1 MSTAQKVQKIIQEN
15 APIADLRIKWY
26 KRYSTEKLPITDR
39 EPPSYLAD
47 DATAPDNRLVLSY
60 ETEIVD
66 NRANYLLSNPLMVT
80 YKEEGESEEVQNQRS
95 EIIRDFQKSTDFQHL
110 LIETTKFAGSG
121 GASAVVAYLKD
132 NPAGGNPEI
141 SLLPAW
147 PWQYVIERNAD
158 QTETVSAVRYWYSS
172 GIDDKG
178 NTVYQ
183 AHAEYY
189 DKENVYYFK
198 GNQASSIPSAS
209 SWPNLKLNTE
219 TYPEGKQ
226 KHMFNEVPLFELAN
240 NNQLRPS
247 FYKVI
252 SLIDAQNAL
261 HSDFTNEMETFRHAY
276 MMLTNFCGDVDT
288 AKALRDAR
296 FISVDDGG
304 DAKYITKEI
313 NPEAFITIT
322 DQIDKAIERFS
333 GNLNYSDP
341 EVYGR
346 ATNLAI
352 STRVKPLENNAKA
365 LSLQMDCMLTD
376 MFKVVAAYWSIT
388 TKFEWDWKKFAFVY
402 TLDKPVNEVE
412 TAEMVAKYREM
423 GLSFE
428 TVIEQLPFIK
438 NSKAELE
445 RIKEERKEM
454 GFLTPSEDGESFVEE
469 E

>member
-15 APIADLRIKWY
+15 SLIADQRIKWY

-39 EPPSYLAD
+39 PAPAYLAD
-47 DATAPDNRLVLSY
+47 DPAAPDNRLVLSY

-66 NRANYLLSNPLMVT
+66 NRANYLLSNPLMIT
-80 YKEEGESEEVQNQRS
+80 YKDEGESEEVEKTRS
-95 EIIRDFQKSTDFQHL
+95 EILKDFQKSNDFQHL
-110 LIETTKFAGSG
+110 LMETTKLAGSG
-121 GASAVVAYLKD
+121 GASAVVAYLKE
-132 NPAGGNPEI
+132 NAGGKPEI

-147 PWQYVIERNAD
+147 PWQYVIEKNSD

-178 NTVYQ
+178 NTTYQ

-189 DKENVYYFK
+189 DDKKVYYFK
-198 GNQASSIPSAS
+198 GNKTTSTVPAAS
-209 SWPNLKLNTE
+209 SWPKLSVDTDAHPDGE
-219 TYPEGKQ
+219 QP
-226 KHMFNEVPLFELAN
+226 HMFNRVPLFELAN

-247 FYKVI
+247 FYKVV

-276 MMLTNFCGDVDT
+276 MMLTNYCADDET
-288 AKALRDAR
+288 AKELRTAR
-296 FISVDDGG
+296 FISVGDGG
-304 DAKYITKEI
+304 DAKYVTKDI

-365 LSLQMDCMLTD
+365 LSLQMDCMLTE
-376 MFKVVAAYWSIT
+376 MFKVIAEYWSIT
-388 TKFEWDWKKFAFVY
+388 TKLGWDWKKFSFVY

-412 TAEMVAKYREM
+412 VAEMVAKYREM

-428 TVIEQLPFIK
+428 TVVEQLPFIK
-438 NSKAELE
+438 NSETELE
-445 RIKEERKEM
+445 RVRDERKEL
-454 GFLTPSEDGESFVEE
+454 GFLEPDDEGEGFDGE
-469 E
+469 